1 MHGSQLF
8 HSIQPV
14 SPDYLAIKEG
24 KGVKAEWIA
33 PTPELIVGDVKEWA
47 EAAEVNCARIP
58 GYWMEKGGNKGK
70 DVAPAAP
77 GEKVLY
83 KFHGGGYQALSAHPS
98 DMTAVITSDIL
109 TYSKTINRAF
119 SLEYRLT
126 KPPGL
131 KPAHPF
137 PAALLDAIAGYDHL
151 VNVLGFQPSN
161 IIIEGDSAGA
171 NLALALTRYLLEN
184 QGRDGVKLPAP
195 PGGLVLNS
203 PWTDL
208 TGSDHK
214 DGGSPFTNR
223 GFDFLDMFTAGF
235 QAMID
240 KFLGG
245 PTQRELANNPYISP
259 GAQTAEMDKISFAGF
274 PRTFITYG
282 GYEVLLDQI
291 VILKE
296 RMARDLGDEVQSYEM
311 PEALHDPLSIPW
323 FVPERSAG
331 ARKTAEW
338 IDK

>member
-1 MHGSQLF
+1 M
-8 HSIQPV
+8 
-14 SPDYLAIKEG
+14 
-24 KGVKAEWIA
+24 KAEWIA
-33 PTPELIVGDVKEWA
+33 PTPDLIFGDVKRWA
-47 EAAEVNCARIP
+47 DAAGTTYTRIP
-58 GYWMEKGGNKGK
+58 AYWMEKGGNKGK
-70 DVAPAAP
+70 EVAPAAP

-83 KFHGGGYQALSAHPS
+83 KFHGGGYQGYSAHPS
-98 DMTAVITSDIL
+98 DITAFITSGL
-109 TYSKTINRAF
+109 LKYSKTLSRAF
-119 SLEYRLT
+119 TLEYRLT
-126 KPPGL
+126 NPPG
-131 KPAHPF
+131 KEPIHQF
-137 PAALLDAIAGYDHL
+137 PTALVDAIAGYDHL
-151 VNVLGFQPSN
+151 VNVLGFQPAN

-184 QGRDGVKLPAP
+184 QRREGMKLPAP
-195 PGGLVLNS
+195 PGALVLNS

-208 TGSDHK
+208 TGSDLK

-296 RMARDLGDEVQSYEM
+296 RMARDLGD
-311 PEALHDPLSIPW
+311 
-323 FVPERSAG
+323 
-331 ARKTAEW
+331 
-338 IDK
+338 